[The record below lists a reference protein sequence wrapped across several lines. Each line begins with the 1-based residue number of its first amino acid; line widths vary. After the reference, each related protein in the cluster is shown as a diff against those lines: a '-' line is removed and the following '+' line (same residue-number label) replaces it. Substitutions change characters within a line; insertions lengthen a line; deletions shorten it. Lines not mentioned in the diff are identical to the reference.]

1 MGHHVNP
8 PSFVMFNNITK
19 KFSIVVLIKL
29 TKTLEAG
36 GTWLFNG
43 GTWESYG
50 GMLKGTR
57 DGSAYIHMPIR
68 FEVYDLLD

>member
-8 PSFVMFNNITK
+8 PSLVMFNNITK

-29 TKTLEAG
+29 TKTLEVG

-43 GTWESYG
+43 G
-50 GMLKGTR
+50 M
-57 DGSAYIHMPIR
+57 
-68 FEVYDLLD
+68 